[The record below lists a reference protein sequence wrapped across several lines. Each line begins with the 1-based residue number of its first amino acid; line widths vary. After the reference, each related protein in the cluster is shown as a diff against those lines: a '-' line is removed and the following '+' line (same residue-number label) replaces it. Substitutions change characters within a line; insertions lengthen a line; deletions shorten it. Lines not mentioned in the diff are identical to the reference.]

1 MSAGLRLLVAALLL
15 GPLPLAAQ
23 ATLDQV
29 DALIEVGR
37 TEEAR
42 IALMSWLE
50 GTPVAEASQRQA
62 GQRRA
67 DAQRALWLRALL
79 TVDPAQAAVD
89 YQRLIVEYPGGS
101 YADRALL
108 RLAQAAAAQ
117 GDPARARDHLRALL
131 RDYPTSPTRLEAG
144 GLLASVE
151 READAEAAAPSAAS
165 SSTRDAVPA
174 IAISAPA
181 PARRRRRRARLP
193 PQRPGAGPSSWAPSP
208 ALNGRVP

>member
-151 READAEAAAPSAAS
+151 READAEAAAAPSAAS

-174 IAISAPA
+174 IAISARRPPA
-181 PARRRRRRARLP
+181 AAAGEPGSRPSGRALDRPAGRLRQP
-193 PQRPGAGPSSWAPSP
+193 
-208 ALNGRVP
+208 